1 MNDNTMLMPCAIC
14 NQTDIIL
21 KENAKDWKCPFC
33 HFAKMQQNNVIQDMR
48 RIEQMYAKLNELNN
62 KCTDNMN
69 RLNAMM
75 LEMKGLVAKIRPEV
89 KKTGWYGDE
98 LKADAVIAIEIGHP
112 ELEH

>member
-1 MNDNTMLMPCAIC
+1 MSCSIC
-14 NQTDIIL
+14 KKTDIVL
-21 KENAKDWKCPFC
+21 NENAKNWTCPFC
-33 HFAKMQQNNVIQDMR
+33 HVEMLLKESTSYNTKHFD
-48 RIEQMYAKLNELNN
+48 QMYLKLNDLAN

-98 LKADAVIAIEIGHP
+98 IEVKEDVVYQI
-112 ELEH
+112 EDKI